1 MTDDTRANLA
11 DLLAFCAE
19 IPDVAFVIPRNVGG
33 DSEIS
38 DFATFSDESDKA
50 EPLPGFADLA
60 VETEKNLRQWTTY
73 TVEHEKAYLRGHEP
87 ENICRETIAEKLV
100 TRRDGSEFFLRKILK
115 IENPG
120 AVYIHKYRDNLYK
133 VVTAVSPPD
142 FTPCDDGTEKKEK
155 PPDLRWFSNLARARV
170 AIEEYALCNP
180 WQYFITCTIDGE
192 KLARDDL
199 EKFRGKLSQMI
210 RDLRRNHDDVEIPF
224 LLVPELHPDALSK
237 GRMAWHM
244 HGLVNL
250 PREFLAPFEN
260 RRIYGKDHDKFPP
273 RYIRD
278 KIRHGQPIYHW
289 RHYDKAFGNNIVE
302 PVRNADASARYL
314 MKYVSKEQALTASH
328 LEQGQH
334 LYYISRGLKR
344 AQKESPESLGKIRA
358 CAKRMFEK
366 HCETCVITW
375 YEL

>member
-1 MTDDTRANLA
+1 MTDETMANFA

-19 IPDVAFVIPRNVGG
+19 IPDIASVIPRDAGG
-33 DSEIS
+33 NSES
-38 DFATFSDESDKA
+38 SGFATFPAFSDE
-50 EPLPGFADLA
+50 EETPLTDF
-60 VETEKNLRQWTTY
+60 EKSLRQWTEY
-73 TVEHEKAYLRGHEP
+73 TVEHEKRYLWGHVP
-87 ENICRETIAEKLV
+87 ENICRETVTEKLV

-120 AVYIHKYRDNLYK
+120 AVYVHKYRDNLYK
-133 VVTAVSPPD
+133 VVTAVQPPD
-142 FTPCDDGTEKKEK
+142 FMPSEKKEK
-155 PPDLRWFSNLARARV
+155 PPDSRWFSNLARARV

-180 WQYFITCTIDGE
+180 WQYFVTFTIDGE
-192 KLARDDL
+192 KLSRDNL
-199 EKFRGKLSQMI
+199 ENFRVKLNQMI
-210 RDLRRNHDDVEIPF
+210 RDLRRNYDGVEIPF

-250 PREFLAPFEN
+250 PGKFLVPFEN
-260 RRIYGKDHDKFPP
+260 RRIYGANHDKFPP

-328 LEQGQH
+328 LEEGQH
-334 LYYISRGLKR
+334 LYYVSRGLKR
-344 AQKESPESLGKIRA
+344 AQKESPESLEQIRA
-358 CAKRMFEK
+358 RAKKTFEK